1 MRLQSLYFLF
11 PLLASLFFACSS
23 DDASTE
29 QVVATKKEKKQ
40 FEMYEHSEMA
50 AAMLYFYS
58 HFEALKTAIRE
69 DQPLGEPSQQLELFH
84 TAEMTKG
91 KTKDETFLN
100 YLEEFKVSYASLF
113 NDASENKLEL
123 YNATVDACIA
133 CHQKKC
139 SGPIPKIEK
148 LYLPGTQGF

>member
-1 MRLQSLYFLF
+1 MRLLKLYFLF
-11 PLLASLFFACSS
+11 PLLVALFFACSS
-23 DDASTE
+23 DDAAKD
-29 QVVATKKEKKQ
+29 QAVATKKEKKQ

-50 AAMLYFYS
+50 VAMLYFYA
-58 HFEALKTAIRE
+58 HFETLKIAIRE

-100 YLEEFKVSYASLF
+100 YLEDFKVSYASLF
-113 NDASENKLEL
+113 NDEIQDKSRAFNK
-123 YNATVDACIA
+123 TVDACIA

-148 LYLPGTQGF
+148 LYLPESQGF